1 MHGNSS
7 QFWRLTFLSLSDRD
21 RCEPEVSL
29 RSARHVPTGE
39 PVELAEQGWGS
50 RNAEAP
56 PPLHG
61 GEGTGWT
68 RVTVT
73 SGLEQRMV
81 IAYLLEQTPAGL
93 TKP

>member
-1 MHGNSS
+1 M
-7 QFWRLTFLSLSDRD
+7 
-21 RCEPEVSL
+21 L
-29 RSARHVPTGE
+29 RA
-39 PVELAEQGWGS
+39 
-50 RNAEAP
+50 
-56 PPLHG
+56 PLHG